1 MEFKAQIKPMSVN
14 QAWQGRRFKS
24 DAYKAY
30 ELELSYRLPPMAI
43 PEPPYR
49 ITFEFGISKA
59 TDWDNPVK
67 PLQDVLCK
75 KYGFDDRDIYEG
87 VVRKVVV
94 KKGEEFFKFKLES
107 IV

>member
-1 MEFKAQIKPMSVN
+1 M
-14 QAWQGRRFKS
+14 
-24 DAYKAY
+24 
-30 ELELSYRLPPMAI
+30 
-43 PEPPYR
+43 
-49 ITFEFGISKA
+49 
-59 TDWDNPVK
+59 DWDNPIK

-94 KKGEEFFKFKLES
+94 KKGEEFLKVKLES